1 MSTNIQIVNNIF
13 WVFFLESLFSYYIT
27 ATEFWHPAICWMTIL
42 ISLFSV
48 IGVVIMDGSVAIAAI
63 AVYVDIHCYIN
74 LPILKKSNIRFF
86 KIIWFFKK
94 YLKFSKKD
102 QKY

>member
-1 MSTNIQIVNNIF
+1 
-13 WVFFLESLFSYYIT
+13 
-27 ATEFWHPAICWMTIL
+27 
-42 ISLFSV
+42 
-48 IGVVIMDGSVAIAAI
+48 MDGSVAIAAI

-94 YLKFSKKD
+94 IFEVFKKN
-102 QKY
+102 

>member
-1 MSTNIQIVNNIF
+1 
-13 WVFFLESLFSYYIT
+13 
-27 ATEFWHPAICWMTIL
+27 
-42 ISLFSV
+42 
-48 IGVVIMDGSVAIAAI
+48 MDGSVAIAAI

-94 YLKFSKKD
+94 YLKFSKN

>member
-1 MSTNIQIVNNIF
+1 MVGVRGRGGEILGLF
-13 WVFFLESLFSYYIT
+13 WSHYFHIISQLQMFC
-27 ATEFWHPAICWMTIL
+27 HPAICWMTIL

-74 LPILKKSNIRFF
+74 LPILKNQTSV
-86 KIIWFFKK
+86 
-94 YLKFSKKD
+94 FSK
-102 QKY
+102 

>member
-1 MSTNIQIVNNIF
+1 
-13 WVFFLESLFSYYIT
+13 
-27 ATEFWHPAICWMTIL
+27 MTIL

-74 LPILKKSNIRFF
+74 LPI
-86 KIIWFFKK
+86 FKK
-94 YLKFSKKD
+94 IKLPFFQNNLFFLFRDERK
-102 QKY
+102 

>member
-1 MSTNIQIVNNIF
+1 MF
-13 WVFFLESLFSYYIT
+13 C
-27 ATEFWHPAICWMTIL
+27 HPAICWMTIL

-74 LPILKKSNIRFF
+74 LPILKNQTFV
-86 KIIWFFKK
+86 
-94 YLKFSKKD
+94 FSK
-102 QKY
+102 